1 MRPPRSSARI
11 NLRFRDLHEM
21 DEIEL
26 RANQEGLDLQNW
38 LRQLVRQEIKDQ
50 QYRRQLA
57 KMAIKLLIKIYYLLE
72 ALVDPKVVEAAEEK
86 SKLEMQRIQDQ
97 SEDF

>member
-50 QYRRQLA
+50 
-57 KMAIKLLIKIYYLLE
+57 
-72 ALVDPKVVEAAEEK
+72 
-86 SKLEMQRIQDQ
+86 
-97 SEDF
+97 